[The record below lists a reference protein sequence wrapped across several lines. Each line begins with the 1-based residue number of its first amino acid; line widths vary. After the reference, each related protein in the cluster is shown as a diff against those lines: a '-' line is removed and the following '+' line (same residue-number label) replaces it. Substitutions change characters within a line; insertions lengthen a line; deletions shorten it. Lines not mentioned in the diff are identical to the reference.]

1 MLSLDVYE
9 PPLLSVLVQG
19 NSNQPHR
26 KAVLYEELEG
36 RPRAT
41 MVVSGNEDETRG
53 TKHPHRDRGLGEVLP
68 IGPELVGS
76 GVTSRQAHRGS
87 SSSPIRRARGTERS
101 PPAPRRCA
109 ATPEAPRGWE
119 AGPRSLGR
127 TGLPLREGPL
137 RSGSRGAIAPAT
149 WEATDKGCQRSPS
162 PRRGRER

>member
-41 MVVSGNEDETRG
+41 MEVSGNEDETRG

-76 GVTSRQAHRGS
+76 GVIQAGKLIEVVVLAHPACSRH
-87 SSSPIRRARGTERS
+87 
-101 PPAPRRCA
+101 
-109 ATPEAPRGWE
+109 
-119 AGPRSLGR
+119 
-127 TGLPLREGPL
+127 
-137 RSGSRGAIAPAT
+137 
-149 WEATDKGCQRSPS
+149 
-162 PRRGRER
+162 